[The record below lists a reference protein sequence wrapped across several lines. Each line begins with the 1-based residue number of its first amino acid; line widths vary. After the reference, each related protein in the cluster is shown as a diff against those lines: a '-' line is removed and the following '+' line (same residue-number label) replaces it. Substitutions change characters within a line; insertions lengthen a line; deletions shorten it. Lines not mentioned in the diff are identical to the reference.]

1 MITTGPIE
9 AFFKPPT
16 DSSSETG
23 DCLLYH
29 LRSDLESLY
38 GRETSTSSVSPSHT
52 LLATMG
58 VLSGIDYLSQVYSTE
73 AGSHKRFIE
82 TMQGLADFSVDDSE
96 ALYQLRCAVVHQIGL
111 SNISESS
118 YRRGTRFIFEITD
131 VAHKPVIQK
140 HSDSGNEVNYSVG
153 FWELKR
159 CFIEIVNRLR
169 GVCETATH
177 SRNAHAINKVG
188 HMHLEKLLKQ

>member
-9 AFFKPPT
+9 AFFRPPT
-16 DSSSETG
+16 DPPSETG

-38 GRETSTSSVSPSHT
+38 GREGSTSPVSPSHT

-58 VLSGIDYLSQVYSTE
+58 VLSGIDYLSQAYSTE
-73 AGSHKRFIE
+73 TRSRERFVETVQALAGLS
-82 TMQGLADFSVDDSE
+82 ADDSE

-111 SNISESS
+111 SNISKS
-118 YRRGTRFIFEITD
+118 YRHGTRFIFEITD

-140 HSDSGNEVNYSVG
+140 RSDSGNEVNYSVG

-159 CFIEIVNRLR
+159 CFIEIINGLR
-169 GVCETATH
+169 EVCETATH
-177 SRNAHAINKVG
+177 SRNAHTINKVG
-188 HMHLEKLLKQ
+188 HMHSEKLLKK